1 MTQKL
6 YIRVK
11 DEGGNWNIWCILCE
25 IKIRG
30 RTGYLI
36 RSRSTYACILTEHC
50 MCEYGSTL
58 LYYDKNTIDI
68 GKCKAEYESKK
79 EYSKW
84 KAKQSEN
91 INPFS
96 ILDEVDFGYLEDID
110 RSDWYL

>member
-1 MTQKL
+1 M
-6 YIRVK
+6 RVVT
-11 DEGGNWNIWCILCE
+11 GIYGASSVRL
-25 IKIRG
+25 KIRG

-79 EYSKW
+79 NIQNGRLSKV
-84 KAKQSEN
+84 K
-91 INPFS
+91 IS
-96 ILDEVDFGYLEDID
+96 ILLVF
-110 RSDWYL
+110 